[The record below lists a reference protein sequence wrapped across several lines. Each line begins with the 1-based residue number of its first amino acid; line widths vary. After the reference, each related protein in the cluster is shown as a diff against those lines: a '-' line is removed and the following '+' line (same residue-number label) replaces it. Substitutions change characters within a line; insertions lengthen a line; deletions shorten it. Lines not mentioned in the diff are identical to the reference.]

1 MRIAGST
8 LIAVALL
15 AMTGVALADLPTGP
29 AVGSSDQFLLK
40 AMQAS
45 MAEVELGKLAQK
57 NAQSTGVNA
66 LGVRLERDHARI
78 GKMLAAAS
86 REKGVVAPTS
96 LDTSQRAQVESLAT
110 KSGAEFDTAYIE
122 LMVSNHQD
130 AIALY
135 TAVAESGD
143 TEVSQLAKLALP
155 TLREDHRLAG
165 SYNSGYDRQAI
176 AARR

>member
-1 MRIAGST
+1 MRIASST
-8 LIAVALL
+8 LVAMALVALSG
-15 AMTGVALADLPTGP
+15 AALADLPAGP
-29 AVGSSDQFLLK
+29 AVGSSEQFLVK

-45 MAEVELGKLAQK
+45 LAEVELGKLAQK

-66 LGVRLERDHARI
+66 LGVRLQRDHTRI
-78 GKMLAAAS
+78 GKVLAATS
-86 REKGVVAPTS
+86 RDKGVEAPTS
-96 LDTSQRAQVESLAT
+96 LDNSQRAQVEALAA
-110 KSGAEFDTAYIE
+110 KKGQEFDNAYIE

-130 AIALY
+130 VIAMY

-143 TEVSQLAKLALP
+143 KDVSQLAKMALP

-165 SYNSGYDRQAI
+165 SYDSGYALPTV

>member
-8 LIAVALL
+8 LIAMALL
-15 AMTGVALADLPTGP
+15 AFSGLALADLPAGP
-29 AVGSSDQFLLK
+29 TVGSSEQFLVK

-45 MAEVELGKLAQK
+45 LAEVELGKLAQK
-57 NAQSTGVNA
+57 NAQSSGVNA
-66 LGVRLERDHARI
+66 LGVRLQRDHARI
-78 GKMLAAAS
+78 GKILAATS
-86 REKGVVAPTS
+86 RDKGLVAPTS
-96 LDTSQRAQVESLAT
+96 LDTSQRAQVDALAT

-122 LMVSNHQD
+122 LMVSNHED
-130 AIALY
+130 VIALY

-143 TEVSQLAKLALP
+143 KDVSQLAKMALP

-165 SYNSGYDRQAI
+165 SYDSGYALPPV